1 MRRHLDW
8 LLFDHIDQ
16 FCYREDC
23 MSTKKSVAKKKFV
36 KRIAAKKTGI
46 LTEQDRQIEDLNF
59 LIGLGTLL
67 LIAIV
72 IDTLCRWDIITNP
85 A

>member
-1 MRRHLDW
+1 
-8 LLFDHIDQ
+8 
-16 FCYREDC
+16 